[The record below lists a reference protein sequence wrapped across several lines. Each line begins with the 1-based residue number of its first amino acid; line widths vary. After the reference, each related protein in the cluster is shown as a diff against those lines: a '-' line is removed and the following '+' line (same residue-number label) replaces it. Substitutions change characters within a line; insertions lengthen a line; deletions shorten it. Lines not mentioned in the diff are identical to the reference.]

1 MWRELGG
8 LSALAALLEW
18 VRRRRFRDL
27 LEESDEVF
35 LSGVLRQLPTAK
47 PGDVLRE
54 RGWIAVL
61 SGLPR
66 KKVAY
71 GLRLADLIER
81 ADAGLALQPGD
92 LLEDLDR
99 RLGVV

>member
-8 LSALAALLEW
+8 LSAVAALLEW
-18 VRRRRFRDL
+18 VRRRRFADL

-35 LSGVLRQLPTAK
+35 FRGVRRLLPTAS
-47 PGDVLRE
+47 PEDVQRE
-54 RGWIAVL
+54 RAWIAAL
-61 SGLPR
+61 TGLPR
-66 KKVAY
+66 DKVAY

-99 RLGVV
+99 RL